1 MSDVG
6 DERPAEHV
14 TRPRAG
20 RSHRHS
26 PLRRTA
32 AALASAALTL
42 TLAACDAL
50 PGLPGSGSDDGASSP
65 TVTEPM
71 DPAAVAA
78 AESTPVD
85 PSWLCRPGEADPP
98 VDSTAG
104 GTLTPQSVRADGNA
118 LEVSGPFHLEADHR
132 YRGFAPVGVLVPAD
146 PENRGVPAPGFEGE
160 LGIEGAPAPPIVV
173 RERVEVPGDGP
184 TPSAVTARLTLG
196 TCDDSPLPD
205 GQFLLRLTGGGV
217 DGPGRGEDD
226 AGWSASGDVLV
237 DVVDGGA
244 EVVPGAVTAA
254 SGEIPVDLSPLQ
266 CGARLAPLG
275 DGDELAVAV
284 AEPTTRVTTLVPE
297 DELGVSVTAE
307 VTVTSPDLGTRALLQ
322 GVVLTNPATGTVVAG
337 ARNAPTV
344 SLQWIDEDGVS
355 RTGRAWTSRGAC
367 GTDALRA
374 GTYQA
379 HAFAVTVD
387 GDGATRLVLSDP
399 WAVQVVEERNE
410 ESGEGEVQEPS

>member
-1 MSDVG
+1 MDQHRRRG
-6 DERPAEHV
+6 RRP
-14 TRPRAG
+14 
-20 RSHRHS
+20 
-26 PLRRTA
+26 A
-32 AALASAALTL
+32 AALAAMAMILALG
-42 TLAACDAL
+42 ACDAL
-50 PGLPGSGSDDGASSP
+50 PGPPGSGPDDGASSP
-65 TVTEPM
+65 TVAEPM

-85 PSWLCRPGEADPP
+85 PSWLCRPGMAEPP

-104 GTLTPQSVRADGNA
+104 GTLTPQTVRADGNA
-118 LEVSGPFHLEADHR
+118 LEVSGSFQLEADHR
-132 YRGFAPVGVLVPAD
+132 YRGFAPVGVLVPAA

-160 LGIEGAPAPPIVV
+160 LGVEGAPTPPIVV

-205 GQFLLRLTGGGV
+205 GQFLLRLSGGGV

-254 SGEIPVDLSPLQ
+254 SGEVPVDLSPLQ
-266 CGARLAPLG
+266 CGATLAPLG
-275 DGDELAVAV
+275 GGDELAVAV
-284 AEPTTRVTTLVPE
+284 AETTTRVSTLVPE

-307 VTVTSPDLGTRALLQ
+307 VTVTSPDIGTRALLQ
-322 GVVLTNPATGTVVAG
+322 GVVLTNPETGTVVAG
-337 ARNAPTV
+337 ARNAPAV
-344 SLQWIDEDGVS
+344 ALQWIDEDGVS

-367 GTDALRA
+367 GPDALRA
-374 GTYQA
+374 GDYQG

-387 GDGATRLVLSDP
+387 GDGATHLVLSDP
-399 WAVQVVEERNE
+399 WTVQVVDEKDE
-410 ESGEGEVQEPS
+410 ESGEVGEQEPS